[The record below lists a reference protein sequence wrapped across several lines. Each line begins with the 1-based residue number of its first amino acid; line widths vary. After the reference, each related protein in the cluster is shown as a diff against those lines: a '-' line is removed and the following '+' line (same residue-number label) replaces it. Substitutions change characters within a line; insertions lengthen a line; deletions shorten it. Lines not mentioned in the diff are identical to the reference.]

1 MEKSPR
7 LHRFHITTFGCQM
20 NLADTSTLVSILT
33 DSGFRRVPDEKDAD
47 LIILNTC
54 SVREKAEQ
62 RVIGRLGEL
71 RRYKQARPEVRL
83 AVVGCMAQ
91 RLGEKMVELA
101 PHVDIVL
108 GTDRLFELPQ
118 VLARANGSAAVMTA
132 FGQQKIDDFAPVKET
147 EYSAF
152 VTISR
157 GCDNYCSYC
166 IVPFVR
172 GGERAHSSDHVVD
185 SVKRLVDEGV
195 VEITLLGQ
203 NVNSYRYGDTDFP
216 RLLRRVARETKIP
229 RVRFMTSHPKDLSDE
244 LIKVMAAESKVMPHV
259 HLPIQSGC
267 DRILEKMGRGYTLAH
282 YRSIV
287 DKIRQSLSY
296 VSLTTDLIV
305 GFPTETRE
313 EFQQT
318 LDAVEEIQF
327 DATFMFRYSVHPG
340 TAAARLPDDVQEADK
355 IRRLSQLIKLQ
366 QKIGF
371 QRNQREVGQ
380 IRRSL
385 VEGVSRR
392 SSEYQRARTE
402 GNKTVL
408 FEAAGLPPGSV
419 ASIRISSADAFTLH
433 GELVESS

>member
-1 MEKSPR
+1 
-7 LHRFHITTFGCQM
+7 
-20 NLADTSTLVSILT
+20 
-33 DSGFRRVPDEKDAD
+33 
-47 LIILNTC
+47 
-54 SVREKAEQ
+54 
-62 RVIGRLGEL
+62 
-71 RRYKQARPEVRL
+71 
-83 AVVGCMAQ
+83 
-91 RLGEKMVELA
+91 
-101 PHVDIVL
+101 
-108 GTDRLFELPQ
+108 
-118 VLARANGSAAVMTA
+118 
-132 FGQQKIDDFAPVKET
+132 
-147 EYSAF
+147 
-152 VTISR
+152 
-157 GCDNYCSYC
+157 
-166 IVPFVR
+166 
-172 GGERAHSSDHVVD
+172 
-185 SVKRLVDEGV
+185 
-195 VEITLLGQ
+195 
-203 NVNSYRYGDTDFP
+203 
-216 RLLRRVARETKIP
+216 TKIP

-259 HLPIQSGC
+259 HLPLQSGC

-327 DATFMFRYSVHPG
+327 DAAFMFRYSVRPG

-366 QKIGF
+366 QKIGA
-371 QRNQREVGQ
+371 QRNQRELGR

-392 SSEYQRARTE
+392 SDEYQRARTE

-419 ASIRISSADAFTLH
+419 APIRISSADAFTLH
-433 GELVESS
+433 GELVGSS